1 MKVVVSYAC
10 DLEDIPQNAG
20 ELLNNLMEQFY
31 VAEQS
36 LEVAIE
42 QSRGNAVSDAMET
55 IDDLRQTLAKV
66 DLRLMDCTS
75 ILAGYSKTN
84 ADIRLGHDPSQVMQ
98 GTQEVVPQDILSA
111 VGDTHVNS
119 EKSQND

>member
-36 LEVAIE
+36 LEQAR
-42 QSRGNAVSDAMET
+42 QCSSRRDGNY
-55 IDDLRQTLAKV
+55 R
-66 DLRLMDCTS
+66 
-75 ILAGYSKTN
+75 
-84 ADIRLGHDPSQVMQ
+84 
-98 GTQEVVPQDILSA
+98 
-111 VGDTHVNS
+111 
-119 EKSQND
+119 

>member
-1 MKVVVSYAC
+1 MKVLVSYAC

-20 ELLNNLMEQFY
+20 ELLNNLMEQLY

-36 LEVAIE
+36 LEVAVE
-42 QSRGNAVSDAMET
+42 QSRDNAVSDAMET
-55 IDDLRQTLAKV
+55 IDHLRQTLAKV
-66 DLRLMDCTS
+66 DLRLMDCSS

-84 ADIRLGHDPSQVMQ
+84 ADIRLGHDQNQVMQ

>member
-66 DLRLMDCTS
+66 DLRLMDCSS

>member
-31 VAEQS
+31 MAEQS
-36 LEVAIE
+36 LEQAIE
-42 QSRGNAVSDAMET
+42 QSQDNAVADAMET
-55 IDDLRQTLAKV
+55 IDSLRQTLAKI
-66 DLRLMDCTS
+66 DLRLMDCSS

-84 ADIRLGHDPSQVMQ
+84 ADI
-98 GTQEVVPQDILSA
+98 
-111 VGDTHVNS
+111 
-119 EKSQND
+119 

>member
-10 DLEDIPQNAG
+10 DLEDIPQNAS
-20 ELLNNLMEQFY
+20 ELLNNLTEQFY
-31 VAEQS
+31 AAERI
-36 LEVAIE
+36 LDEAIE
-42 QSRGNAVSDAMET
+42 QSCDNSVPAAMET
-55 IDDLRQTLAKV
+55 IDDLRQILAKI
-66 DLRLMDCTS
+66 DLRLMDCSS

-84 ADIRLGHDPSQVMQ
+84 ADIRLGHDPSQVAQ

-119 EKSQND
+119 EKKPK

>member
-36 LEVAIE
+36 LEQAIE
-42 QSRGNAVSDAMET
+42 QSQDNAVADAMET
-55 IDDLRQTLAKV
+55 IDSLRQTLAKI
-66 DLRLMDCTS
+66 DLRLMDCSS

-111 VGDTHVNS
+111 VGETHVNS
-119 EKSQND
+119 EKNQND

>member
-42 QSRGNAVSDAMET
+42 QSRSNAVSDAMET

-66 DLRLMDCTS
+66 DLRLMDCAS

-111 VGDTHVNS
+111 VGETYVNS